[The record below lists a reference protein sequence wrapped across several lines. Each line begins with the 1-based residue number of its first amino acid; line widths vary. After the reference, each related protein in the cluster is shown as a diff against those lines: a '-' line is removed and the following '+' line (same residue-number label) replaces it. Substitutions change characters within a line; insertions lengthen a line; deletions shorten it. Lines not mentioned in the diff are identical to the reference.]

1 MRSIEGKLTQEI
13 LDFIG
18 GDPRTVASSNAFP
31 IKTFRELVEKTAQ
44 LAYLNKDHL
53 LFYRGQNSDYR
64 NRGGSSTF
72 YPSIYRGDYLQQR
85 EVNNRFDILNGA
97 CKSLTD
103 LFVNQKVEGYKELK
117 RKKYIQWSVLQHYE
131 VCATPLL
138 DFTHSLRVA
147 CSFALQDNNS
157 DNAYIF
163 VFGLPYI
170 TNRISVNSEHDLVNI
185 RLLSICP
192 PHALRPYFQEGY
204 LVGTEDITTTYDSK
218 SELDFNNRLIAK
230 FEIPNSDDFW
240 GESFDQ
246 IPKDSLYP
254 DNDPIW
260 ELTKEIKDL
269 ADRELKA
276 GDLGEFLKLWSELEE
291 TVVNKV
297 KRRTDRFMSVREAIR
312 LLYDQ
317 GQITKELLYEI
328 DRLRKFRNQLVHT
341 PKKVKPG
348 MVQEFIVELERL
360 NEEIKTTANNGYK

>member
-31 IKTFRELVEKTAQ
+31 IKTFRDLVEKTAQ

-72 YPSIYRGDYLQQR
+72 YPSIYRRDYLPQR
-85 EVNNRFDILNGA
+85 EVINRFDILNGA
-97 CKSLTD
+97 CKILTD
-103 LFVNQKVEGYKELK
+103 LFVDQKVEGYKELK

-204 LVGTEDITTTYDSK
+204 LAGTEDITTTYDSK

-246 IPKDSLYP
+246 IPKKSLYP

-291 TVVNKV
+291 TIVNNV
-297 KRRTDRFMSVREAIR
+297 KKRTDRFMSVREAIR

-328 DRLRKFRNQLVHT
+328 DRLRKFRNQVVHT
-341 PKKVKPG
+341 PKKINPG
-348 MVQEFIVELERL
+348 MIQDFIFELERL
-360 NEEIKTTANNGYK
+360 NKEIKTTANNGYK